1 MLINAP
7 GGFSAID
14 AVIERLVMKAL
25 G

>member
-1 MLINAP
+1 MLINAG

-14 AVIERLVMKAL
+14 AVIQRLVMKAQ